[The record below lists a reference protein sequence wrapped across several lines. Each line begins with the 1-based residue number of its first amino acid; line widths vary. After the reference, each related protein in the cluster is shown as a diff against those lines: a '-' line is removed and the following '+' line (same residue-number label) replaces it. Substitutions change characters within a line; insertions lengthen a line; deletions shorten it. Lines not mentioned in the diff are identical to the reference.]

1 MGWIKRNLFLLVF
14 GLVAL
19 GALGG
24 AGFYIYRG
32 YTNNAQQADSLTQ
45 IYDALKTIADKPLQ
59 PGTTNTE
66 VAKGQEKQLRDWIR
80 QATARF
86 HPLAPIPTGTL
97 TSETFG
103 TALETTIDQ
112 LTQEAKDNSV
122 KLPPQ
127 PPYCYSFQVQHGL
140 MNISSGLA
148 PLAQQLG
155 EVKAIT
161 EVLLVAQVN
170 NLDGIQRIRV
180 SDDDVTKG
188 AAADYTDRAAVT
200 NGLAI
205 VTPYVVTFRGFS
217 PELARVVA
225 GFSTSTNPFIVKSIS
240 VQQVDSAESE
250 ATSELGNGVP
260 PAQNYGGGAARSGR
274 YGGGGGAASRYQ
286 VRPPAN
292 EAPGEPPGAGGGLQT
307 AIKERLLRV
316 TMEVDVVKLVLK
328 S

>member
-1 MGWIKRNLFLLVF
+1 MT
-14 GLVAL
+14 
-19 GALGG
+19 
-24 AGFYIYRG
+24 GFARRR
-32 YTNNAQQADSLTQ
+32 
-45 IYDALKTIADKPLQ
+45 
-59 PGTTNTE
+59 PGF
-66 VAKGQEKQLRDWIR
+66 IP
-80 QATARF
+80 F
-86 HPLAPIPTGTL
+86 APIPTGTL

-103 TALETTIDQ
+103 TALETTIDE
-112 LTQEAKDNSV
+112 LTREAKDNSV
-122 KLPPQ
+122 KLPPP
-127 PPYCYSFQVQHGL
+127 PPYCFSFQVQHGL

-161 EVLLVAQVN
+161 EVLLLAQVN

-188 AAADYTDRAAVT
+188 AGADYIDRVAVT

-240 VQQVDSAESE
+240 VQQVDSAEAE
-250 ATSELGNGVP
+250 ANPDLGNGMP
-260 PAQNYGGGAARSGR
+260 PAQNYGGGAARYGR
-274 YGGGGGAASRYQ
+274 YGGAASRYQ
-286 VRPPAN
+286 MRPPAN
-292 EAPGEPPGAGGGLQT
+292 EAPGEVPGAGGGLQT

>member
-1 MGWIKRNLFLLVF
+1 MGWIKRNLFMLVF

-32 YTNNAQQADSLTQ
+32 YANNAQQAQALDE
-45 IYDALKTIADKPLQ
+45 IYSSLKTLADEPLQ

-66 VAKGQEKQLRDWIR
+66 VAKAQEKQLRAWIS
-80 QATARF
+80 QAMDRF
-86 HPLAPIPTGTL
+86 HPIAPIPAGKL

-103 TALETTIDQ
+103 TALETTINE

-127 PPYCYSFQVQHGL
+127 PPYCFSFQVQHNL
-140 MNISSGLA
+140 LNISSGLA

-161 EVLLVAQVN
+161 DVLLAAQVN
-170 NLDGIQRIRV
+170 NLDGIQRVRV
-180 SDDDVTKG
+180 SDDDVKG
-188 AAADYTDRAAVT
+188 ATADYTDKAGVT

-225 GFSTSTNPFIVKSIS
+225 GFSASTNPFIVKSIS
-240 VQQVDSAESE
+240 VQSTDSAEPEMNPESGN
-250 ATSELGNGVP
+250 AGPLG
-260 PAQNYGGGAARSGR
+260 QNYGGGAARYGR
-274 YGGGGGAASRYQ
+274 YAGAARYQ
-286 VRPPAN
+286 MAPPVNQAPA
-292 EAPGEPPGAGGGLQT
+292 EAPGAAGGGLQT